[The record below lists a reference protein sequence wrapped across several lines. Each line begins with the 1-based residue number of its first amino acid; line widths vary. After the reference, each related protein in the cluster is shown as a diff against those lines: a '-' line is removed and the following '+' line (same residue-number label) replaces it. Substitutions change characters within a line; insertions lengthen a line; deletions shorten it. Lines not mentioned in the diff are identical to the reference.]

1 MNNLHIYESSREVPA
16 EAMKPIAA
24 GRLKGMTDIN
34 PMWRI
39 KRMTELFG
47 PCGEGW
53 GFEVKGRE
61 FVPGAEGTVAVFV
74 DILLWYKQGEERCFI
89 PGTGGSMYI
98 AKEKNGLYV
107 SDEAVKMATTDA
119 VSVACKYLGMGANV
133 YWSKDRTK
141 YAAQPT
147 NDEFQ
152 DFVNGEEPPKEEEK
166 QPQKCSRTQ
175 SSMIIETCT
184 DKQIAQLC
192 KDYKV
197 KAIVDMTVDQATEI
211 LDRLKK
217 AGMIS
222 A

>member
-147 NDEFQ
+147 NEEFQ
-152 DFVNGEEPPKEEEK
+152 SFVNGEEPPKEGIT
-166 QPQKCSRTQ
+166 RVQ
-175 SSMIIETCT
+175 SDMIIKACT
-184 DKQIAQLC
+184 DAEVAAICKSRGVIALRDLTAKQAEGII
-192 KDYKV
+192 
-197 KAIVDMTVDQATEI
+197 KALQE
-211 LDRLKK
+211 RGK
-217 AGMIS
+217 IS